1 MKSAAAANTG
11 SLSFTTRYRNELG
24 LAVAI
29 LAVVVLAMLFSHR
42 VRMAYLEDLRA
53 GVDYLRHTYLTVR
66 GDETAAA
73 EITVR
78 PMRNAQDIL
87 RETSL
92 LGIFALG
99 AAIVIISGGI
109 DLSSGSM
116 IVFSGSI
123 CGLVML
129 LLAPIGEDNMRD
141 ARDVGIVAVS
151 IAICATLMVGLMVGT
166 MHAWL
171 ITVIRLPPFVATL
184 ASLVGLRSLA
194 KIMNQAVTAQLGAQ
208 VTKVRA
214 DDISFEQLR
223 QWWVAPV
230 VFLVL
235 SLVCWFLMN
244 RTVIGRHLYA
254 MGGNEEAARLS
265 GIRTDLLKWL
275 AYSIG
280 ALTAAI
286 AGILYTAKVGAA
298 NPSTLAVGYEL
309 NAIAAAVVG
318 GCSLQGGVG
327 LIPGVMLGVLFLRVV
342 IDVVAKSVGSGS
354 DDYQGLIVG
363 FLVVLAVGFN
373 ELRRHAGG
381 TRKDFFPGLLGI
393 LTIPILA
400 LLVGGVIFVF
410 FVLKQATQQAGQGI
424 DPRWAGT
431 CAGVIVAAVCAL
443 VKYLEVARAKR
454 I

>member
-1 MKSAAAANTG
+1 MKNQSAANTG
-11 SLSFTTRYRNELG
+11 ALSVATRYRNELG
-24 LAVAI
+24 LVVAI
-29 LAVVVLAMLFSHR
+29 LAIVLVAMLFSNR
-42 VRMAYLEDLRA
+42 VRRAYLEDLRA
-53 GVDYLRHTYLTVR
+53 GRDYLLHTYLTVR
-66 GDETAAA
+66 GDEAAAA

-78 PMRNAQDIL
+78 PMRNTQDIL

-99 AAIVIISGGI
+99 AAIVIIAGGI

-129 LLAPIGEDNMRD
+129 ALAPIGEDNMRD
-141 ARDVGIVAVS
+141 ARDVGLGVVCL
-151 IAICATLMVGLMVGT
+151 AINISLLAGLMVGT

-194 KIMNQAVTAQLGAQ
+194 KIMNQAVTAQLGNQ

-214 DDISFEQLR
+214 DDVSFEQLR
-223 QWWVAPV
+223 QWWVAPI

-235 SLVCWFLMN
+235 SLACWLLMN

-280 ALTAAI
+280 AVTAAI
-286 AGILYTAKVGAA
+286 AGVLYTAKVGAA

-373 ELRRHAGG
+373 ELRRHAGA
-381 TRKDFFPGLLGI
+381 RKDFFPGMLGTLI
-393 LTIPILA
+393 IPVLA
-400 LLVGGVIFVF
+400 LLVGGVFFVF
-410 FVLKQATQQAGQGI
+410 FVLKQSTQGPAQGI
-424 DPRWAGT
+424 DPRVAGVV
-431 CAGVIVAAVCAL
+431 AGVIVAGVCAL

-454 I
+454 T